1 MDKEIVDMIVG
12 IKFIYIEFDIF
23 CILLLCVILYRM
35 HKDLDQGTENICLRN
50 VVISVLCGTVLECL
64 WKGFNGI
71 SMRFPLQVNKT
82 IHSCVIIMVCIVA
95 FLWLLYV
102 EERLHDRWAN
112 KSARIKCLL
121 LLPLST
127 SILMAVLSITTDK
140 VLSLEQSNFIQY
152 GKYYALVVVFPV
164 TYLLYASAKILR
176 HYKSTKDRR
185 ERDSDIAMLVSLFFP
200 IAGVILSG
208 FRSDVPAV
216 WPCCAFPLFVI
227 YVNEQ
232 GHQISTD
239 KLTGLNNWFKFDS
252 YLDEVLGQHKNC
264 GNIYLFMCDIDS
276 FKQINDTYG
285 HYEGDQALKETANI
299 LKKVCKTHD
308 VFLARYGGDEFAII
322 ARFENKNEAGELKS
336 EIVKAFMARNENSD
350 KMYDISLSIG
360 ISQYEDSKLAFFDR
374 ADRAMYDEKGKKKA
388 ISLER

>member
-1 MDKEIVDMIVG
+1 MDKEIVDMIAD
-12 IKFIYIEFDIF
+12 IKFIYIELDIF
-23 CILLLCVILYRM
+23 CILLLYVILYRM

-64 WKGFNGI
+64 SKGFNGI

-102 EERLHDRWAN
+102 EERLHDRWAK
-112 KSARIKCLL
+112 KSAKIKCLL
-121 LLPLST
+121 LLPLSA
-127 SILMAVLSITTDK
+127 SILMTVLSFAADTVI
-140 VLSLEQSNFIQY
+140 SLDQSNSIQY
-152 GKYYALVVVFPV
+152 GKYYVFVVVFPAV
-164 TYLLYASAKILR
+164 YLLYASAKILW
-176 HYKSTKDRR
+176 HHKLAKNRR
-185 ERDSDIAMLVSLFFP
+185 ERSADTSILLSLLFSF
-200 IAGVILSG
+200 AGVILSG
-208 FRSDVPAV
+208 FRSGIPVV
-216 WPCCAFPLFVI
+216 WPCYAFPLFVI
-227 YVNEQ
+227 YMNEQ

-239 KLTGLNNWFKFDS
+239 KLTGLNNRFKFNS

-264 GNIYLFMCDIDS
+264 GNVYLFMCDIDS

-299 LKKVCKTHD
+299 LKEVCKTHD

-322 ARFENKNEAGELKS
+322 ARFENKNEAEGLKN

-350 KMYDISLSIG
+350 KKYDISLSIG

-374 ADRAMYDEKGKKKA
+374 ADRAMYDEKRQEKGN
-388 ISLER
+388 IT

>member
-127 SILMAVLSITTDK
+127 SILMTVLSFTTDT
-140 VLSLEQSNFIQY
+140 VNSLDQSNLIRYSKNVF
-152 GKYYALVVVFPV
+152 VVVFPAV
-164 TYLLYASAKILR
+164 YLLYASAKILWHHKLAR
-176 HYKSTKDRR
+176 NRR
-185 ERDSDIAMLVSLFFP
+185 ERSADTSILLSLLFSF
-200 IAGVILSG
+200 AGVILSG
-208 FRSDVPAV
+208 FRSDIPAV
-216 WPCCAFPLFVI
+216 WPGYAFPLFVI
-227 YVNEQ
+227 YMNEQ
-232 GHQISTD
+232 GYQISTD
-239 KLTGLNNWFKFDS
+239 KLTGLNNWFKFNS
-252 YLDEVLGQHKNC
+252 HLDEVLGQHKNY
-264 GNIYLFMCDIDS
+264 GNIYLLMCDIDS

-299 LKKVCKTHD
+299 LKEVCKTHD

-350 KMYDISLSIG
+350 KIYDISLSIG

-374 ADRAMYDEKGKKKA
+374 ADRAMYDEKRQGKGN
-388 ISLER
+388 IT